1 MFKLSTAAATGAA
14 TIVIAFLPH
23 VALAD
28 TSGEISLGHLETDP
42 FRGGYLF
49 GDFILSVAEGDWGA
63 ELGMFGVVGRLHETY
78 ASAIWAREGHKVEL
92 GFPQPAYDRYAVSGL
107 TQLMPRLALS
117 SISTSRSRATAGVMT
132 ESEFLPYGAVYSHR
146 VENTRA
152 SVSLHGVPDTDIVIF
167 GAGATFESGAWTVDL
182 AAEAVSEDAQH
193 EWNAKAQVRKEFE
206 DLRIGANIFAAD
218 ANGAARTAELF
229 AQFDIFEDAELTG
242 LLRKSEGQELMVGAG
257 VEHDFGRGV
266 TAEFAMVRAAD
277 TGLAVSAAVSY
288 SF

>member
-14 TIVIAFLPH
+14 TIAIAVLPH

-28 TSGEISLGHLETDP
+28 TSGEISLGHLETDA

-49 GDFILSVAEGDWGA
+49 GDFVLSVAEGDWGA

-78 ASAIWAREGHKVEL
+78 ASAIWTREGHKVEL

-132 ESEFLPYGAVYSHR
+132 ESEFLPYGAVYSR
-146 VENTRA
+146 REKNARA
-152 SVSLHGVPDTDIVIF
+152 SMSLHGVPDTDIVIF
-167 GAGATFESGAWTVDL
+167 GAGATFEAGAWTVDL

-206 DLRIGANIFAAD
+206 DWRIGANIFAAD

-229 AQFDIFEDAELTG
+229 AQFDIFKDAELTG
-242 LLRKSEGQELMVGAG
+242 QLRKSEGQEFMVGAG